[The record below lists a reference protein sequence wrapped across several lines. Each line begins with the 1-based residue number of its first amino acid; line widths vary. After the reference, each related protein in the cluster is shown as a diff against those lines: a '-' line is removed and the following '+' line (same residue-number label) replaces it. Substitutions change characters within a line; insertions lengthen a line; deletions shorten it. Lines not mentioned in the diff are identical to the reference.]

1 MWLFTCSIKN
11 FLPFDLKEGVIMMKI
26 MIKMMIVTMLSWP
39 VIRSLGNS
47 LSMVDQ
53 SFLAKC

>member
-1 MWLFTCSIKN
+1 
-11 FLPFDLKEGVIMMKI
+11 MMKI

-47 LSMVDQ
+47 FSMVDQ
-53 SFLAKC
+53 SFPAKC

>member
-1 MWLFTCSIKN
+1 
-11 FLPFDLKEGVIMMKI
+11 MMKI

>member
-1 MWLFTCSIKN
+1 
-11 FLPFDLKEGVIMMKI
+11 MMKI

-39 VIRSLGNS
+39 VIRSLGKS

-53 SFLAKC
+53 SFPAKC